1 MTASSQN
8 LPGALP
14 PETTPTRPV
23 PLQTAA
29 AFATFG
35 VAVPAPAGDPA
46 DAPTP
51 PMNPDVPHH
60 LRARAPEPDL
70 PECFTCGTRKKAL
83 QACPD
88 GRRYDSGAQVL
99 YCAGCV
105 PPPAPV
111 RGAEAALEY
120 AMKKG
125 LRTPRDLAYAQHDTG
140 ILFDP
145 ARAQD
150 IFDAGY
156 EQARAE
162 DQAELEARG
171 GQLREAREQLAVVGG
186 AQRKVNAVLRE
197 IEGRPG
203 DYYLPVAE
211 IAAAVE
217 YGTTPYDRM
226 PPMTLTWT
234 GTVNI
239 PGPGDTDHQAVI
251 QCCTPHGTRAVVAVD
266 GDDRTR
272 LASLLGLEARDIHAP
287 CPRPGCGEDH
297 DWDPS
302 DPNLFGWSR
311 LEIAALADGPRWYC
325 SDMCVFDARA
335 RARHDLAADDQ
346 AAATDPHQQAP
357 TPPPPTDTAAE
368 DAADA
373 GARCVRCGCT
383 EDRPCEGGCA
393 WVPGYLVVDLCS
405 ACATPAELAAAG
417 WAVSGE

>member
-23 PLQTAA
+23 PPQTAAAA

-35 VAVPAPAGDPA
+35 VAIPAPAGDPA
-46 DAPTP
+46 DAPTDP
-51 PMNPDVPHH
+51 EHPDVPHR
-60 LRARAPEPDL
+60 LRARAPEPAV
-70 PECFTCGTRKKAL
+70 PECFTCGDRTGPW

-88 GRRYDSGAQVL
+88 ARRYPSGAQVL
-99 YCAGCV
+99 YCNGCV

-111 RGAEAALEY
+111 RAAEGVIAA
-120 AMKKG
+120 AMKRG
-125 LRTPRDLAYAQHDTG
+125 HTTPRELAYAEHDTG
-140 ILFDP
+140 ILFD
-145 ARAQD
+145 ARRARD
-150 IFDAGY
+150 IADAAA
-156 EQARAE
+156 EQAHAE
-162 DQAELEARG
+162 DQAELAERG
-171 GQLREAREQLAVVGG
+171 RQLAAMAG
-186 AQRKVNAVLRE
+186 AHRRVAAVLRL

-203 DYYLPVAE
+203 TDHLPAAE

-226 PPMTLTWT
+226 PPMTLTW
-234 GTVNI
+234 GHSVDI
-239 PGPGDTDHQAVI
+239 PGPGDPRRALIDCV
-251 QCCTPHGTRAVVAVD
+251 TPHGTRAVLAVD

-272 LASLLGLEARDIHAP
+272 LASLLDAEVIRDIHAP
-287 CPRPGCGEDH
+287 CPHEKGCG
-297 DWDPS
+297 S
-302 DPNLFGWSR
+302 DDAHLDSNGVFGWCR
-311 LEIAALADGPRWYC
+311 LEVAGIDGGPRWYC
-325 SDMCVFDARA
+325 SPGCVNAAMLRA
-335 RARHDLAADDQ
+335 GEQLAADQ

-357 TPPPPTDTAAE
+357 TPPPPTDTTAE
-368 DAADA
+368 DPDA